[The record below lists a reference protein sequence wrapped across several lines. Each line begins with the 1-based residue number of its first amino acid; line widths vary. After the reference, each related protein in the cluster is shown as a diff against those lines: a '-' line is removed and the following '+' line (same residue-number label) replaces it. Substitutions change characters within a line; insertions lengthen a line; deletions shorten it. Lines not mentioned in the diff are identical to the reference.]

1 MDERIRAHVAKYNES
16 KGRGMNDDDIIE
28 MIRYFNHVLRET
40 YSQHRWWDQYKY
52 VVNIDGMFIEYIHA
66 EANRDESVYE
76 LGYEFDPS
84 SIREVVPVETVV
96 ITYVPKDGDK

>member
-1 MDERIRAHVAKYNES
+1 MDEKIRAHVAKYNELE
-16 KGRGMNDDDIIE
+16 GWGTDDADIIE
-28 MIRYFNHVLRET
+28 TITDSGDIFRET
-40 YSQHRWWDQYKY
+40 YSQPRWWDEYRY

-84 SIREVVPVETVV
+84 SIREVVPVEAVV
-96 ITYVPKDGDK
+96 ITYVPKERDK